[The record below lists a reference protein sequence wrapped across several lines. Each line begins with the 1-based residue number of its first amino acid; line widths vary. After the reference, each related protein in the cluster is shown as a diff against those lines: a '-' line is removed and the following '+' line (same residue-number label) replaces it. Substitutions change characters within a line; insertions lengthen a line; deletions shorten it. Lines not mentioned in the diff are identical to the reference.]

1 MESSSSSS
9 CPSQLLSSRLILC
22 VCVVVFGLFQYPTA
36 TEGLVKLPPN
46 QTVPA
51 VIVFGDSIMD
61 TGNNNDLESLVRCN
75 FPPYGLDFQQ
85 HKPTGRF
92 GNGKVPSDLI
102 ASELGI
108 REYLPAYLDPN
119 LRPQD
124 LPTGVVFASGGTGF
138 DPMTPQIVSAISMD
152 DQLKMF
158 KEYIGKLKGVV
169 GEERTKFILSK
180 ALVLVVAGSDDIANT
195 YFGIRIRQ
203 AQYSVPAYT
212 DLMVNSA
219 SSFVKELYKLGVRRI
234 GVFSAPPIGC
244 VPSQRTLGGGILRGC
259 AEEHNDAAK
268 LFNIK
273 LSSSL
278 NSLSSALSGSK
289 IIYVDVYNPLLD
301 IILNPAKYGF
311 KVVEQGC
318 CGTGIIELPENVTV
332 PAIIIFGDSIVDTGN
347 NNENFKTYAR
357 SNFLPYGKDLK
368 GGMPTGRYSNG
379 KVPSDFIAESFG
391 IKELLPAY
399 LDPTLQPNDLLTGV
413 VIAAGGAGYDP
424 LTAKLAAVA
433 SLSDQ
438 LKQFKEYIEK
448 LKGIVGEEKTNFI
461 IKNSVIFV
469 VAGSNDISNTYF
481 LSGARKLEY
490 DVPSYTDF
498 MVKYASDFIKDLYG
512 LGVRRIAVL
521 SIPPIG
527 CVPSQRTVKGGIGRD
542 CDEAQ
547 NQASQL
553 FNSKLSAE
561 MDRLQKNLS
570 NSRVAYVDMYN
581 MIFDLITNPAKH
593 GFEVVNKGCCGTG
606 LIEVTKLCN
615 QLQPAGV
622 CTDDSKYFF
631 WDSYHPTERAYKI
644 IVNQMLDKYA
654 SRFF

>member
-1 MESSSSSS
+1 MHADAG
-9 CPSQLLSSRLILC
+9 
-22 VCVVVFGLFQYPTA
+22 GLGMFSP
-36 TEGLVKLPPN
+36 K
-46 QTVPA
+46 
-51 VIVFGDSIMD
+51 
-61 TGNNNDLESLVRCN
+61 LVRLQMQSSYVIFVIFFCN
-75 FPPYGLDFQQ
+75 
-85 HKPTGRF
+85 
-92 GNGKVPSDLI
+92 I
-102 ASELGI
+102 
-108 REYLPAYLDPN
+108 
-119 LRPQD
+119 
-124 LPTGVVFASGGTGF
+124 
-138 DPMTPQIVSAISMD
+138 ISMNNVT
-152 DQLKMF
+152 
-158 KEYIGKLKGVV
+158 EAAA
-169 GEERTKFILSK
+169 T
-180 ALVLVVAGSDDIANT
+180 
-195 YFGIRIRQ
+195 
-203 AQYSVPAYT
+203 
-212 DLMVNSA
+212 
-219 SSFVKELYKLGVRRI
+219 VK
-234 GVFSAPPIGC
+234 
-244 VPSQRTLGGGILRGC
+244 
-259 AEEHNDAAK
+259 
-268 LFNIK
+268 
-273 LSSSL
+273 
-278 NSLSSALSGSK
+278 
-289 IIYVDVYNPLLD
+289 
-301 IILNPAKYGF
+301 
-311 KVVEQGC
+311 
-318 CGTGIIELPENVTV
+318 LPENVTV

-561 MDRLQKNLS
+561 MDSLQKNLP

-581 MIFDLITNPAKH
+581 MILDLITNPAKH

>member
-1 MESSSSSS
+1 MVSGLIVMESSSSSS
-9 CPSQLLSSRLILC
+9 CPSRLLSSRLILC
-22 VCVVVFGLFQYPTA
+22 VCVVVFGVFQYPTA

-318 CGTGIIELPENVTV
+318 CGTGIIEV
-332 PAIIIFGDSIVDTGN
+332 
-347 NNENFKTYAR
+347 
-357 SNFLPYGKDLK
+357 
-368 GGMPTGRYSNG
+368 
-379 KVPSDFIAESFG
+379 
-391 IKELLPAY
+391 
-399 LDPTLQPNDLLTGV
+399 
-413 VIAAGGAGYDP
+413 
-424 LTAKLAAVA
+424 
-433 SLSDQ
+433 
-438 LKQFKEYIEK
+438 
-448 LKGIVGEEKTNFI
+448 
-461 IKNSVIFV
+461 
-469 VAGSNDISNTYF
+469 
-481 LSGARKLEY
+481 
-490 DVPSYTDF
+490 
-498 MVKYASDFIKDLYG
+498 
-512 LGVRRIAVL
+512 AVL
-521 SIPPIG
+521 
-527 CVPSQRTVKGGIGRD
+527 C
-542 CDEAQ
+542 
-547 NQASQL
+547 
-553 FNSKLSAE
+553 
-561 MDRLQKNLS
+561 
-570 NSRVAYVDMYN
+570 
-581 MIFDLITNPAKH
+581 
-593 GFEVVNKGCCGTG
+593 NKY
-606 LIEVTKLCN
+606 
-615 QLQPAGV
+615 
-622 CTDDSKYFF
+622 DSTCENRSDYIF
-631 WDSYHPTERAYKI
+631 WDSYHPTERTYNVLIPSI
-644 IVNQMLDKYA
+644 IKKYINDFL
-654 SRFF
+654 SD